1 MLEPMV
7 TRLQH
12 QRNLIAGATRNMN
25 HPLASFRD
33 ADALGGEDA
42 DEAHVEVLQSK
53 DPHVVL
59 AVVVERHGEHVEAD
73 EHHDDHIKLLVGDD
87 SKDNG
92 LWSPLK
98 QEIVVL
104 SLLLYKL
111 VHTVVCYLLNL

>member
-1 MLEPMV
+1 MLPQSED
-7 TRLQH
+7 LE
-12 QRNLIAGATRNMN
+12 
-25 HPLASFRD
+25 
-33 ADALGGEDA
+33 DALGGEDA

-73 EHHDDHIKLLVGDD
+73 EHHDDHIELLVGDD
-87 SKDNG
+87 SKDDG